1 MRTTLEELLQQL
13 KDSTNPVTDWA
24 LRECILDR
32 LKRKDFR

>member
-1 MRTTLEELLQQL
+1 MRTPLLELLTQL
-13 KDSTNPVTDWA
+13 ENSVNPVTDWV